1 MCEQDR
7 SVRVFLLSDSYSS
20 LTVCAFA
27 EGEAEED
34 EAEQGIVSTM
44 LSQELQVLSDATA
57 AESRRLKAARFF
69 PAHPFYSSQHHQEH
83 KECVLNTLPSS
94 CPLSVKLISAWHHRA
109 DRWKRLRTPGLD
121 QTKPF
126 SACRWLP
133 AVRDRSQASWP
144 GWREPTPTSIFPSRL
159 PTSPRLIRYLI
170 AHVRH
175 SLRSPKAQ
183 GPTQCVQDDAAG
195 ELFEDMANRARDGD
209 WGAMRAEEEK
219 WRLAGCY
226 YFALRCLIYLLY
238 AVPSLTLVRHLT
250 LSWPMVRAM
259 PSYFRYWCPY
269 ACAGGCGPEFVP

>member
-1 MCEQDR
+1 MEETPHTGIGADEA
-7 SVRVFLLSDSYSS
+7 LLRLSLVAGGEGPEPSLVARLARANAHVDLPLTFAYLAAADQVPHRACAS
-20 LTVCAFA
+20 LTA
-27 EGEAEED
+27 
-34 EAEQGIVSTM
+34 
-44 LSQELQVLSDATA
+44 LS
-57 AESRRLKAARFF
+57 
-69 PAHPFYSSQHHQEH
+69 
-83 KECVLNTLPSS
+83 
-94 CPLSVKLISAWHHRA
+94 
-109 DRWKRLRTPGLD
+109 
-121 QTKPF
+121 
-126 SACRWLP
+126 
-133 AVRDRSQASWP
+133 
-144 GWREPTPTSIFPSRL
+144 
-159 PTSPRLIRYLI
+159 
-170 AHVRH
+170 
-175 SLRSPKAQ
+175 KAQ